1 MTHLPPIE
9 KPVTDYAA
17 FFEMFYKSRELAK
30 QAYMEYTHITLDVGA
45 AIKAYHVIWNNPQA
59 WADIIIHL
67 GDFHAMMA
75 FFCDISCFVSGSGFE
90 DILFQAGL
98 CSSGS
103 IAGLLSGKHYN
114 RNGEFGKTPRAQF
127 WALYMMMVDRQ
138 QKHHY
143 AINTND
149 YNLRLLMRRKSLS
162 LCFATNRV
170 HYSRYGTFYVQSL
183 ENLESTHPRA
193 NPK

>member
-1 MTHLPPIE
+1 
-9 KPVTDYAA
+9 
-17 FFEMFYKSRELAK
+17 MFYKSRELAK

-114 RNGEFGKTPRAQF
+114 RNWLLHEAFSE
-127 WALYMMMVDRQ
+127 ALE
-138 QKHHY
+138 
-143 AINTND
+143 
-149 YNLRLLMRRKSLS
+149 RL
-162 LCFATNRV
+162 FEEQ
-170 HYSRYGTFYVQSL
+170 YI
-183 ENLESTHPRA
+183 P
-193 NPK
+193 